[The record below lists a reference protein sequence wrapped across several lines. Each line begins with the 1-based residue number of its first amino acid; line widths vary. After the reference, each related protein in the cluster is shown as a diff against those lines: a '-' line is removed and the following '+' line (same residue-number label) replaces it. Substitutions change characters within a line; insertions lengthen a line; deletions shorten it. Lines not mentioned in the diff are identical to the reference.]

1 MNKTTKELI
10 ANAQISKEYN
20 ELKKFYNTK
29 SILQLVGKE
38 RDENVHSDMIAWLL
52 DDSVEHKLGLT
63 PIRYFLRMLPI
74 SIDKEENI
82 LAKEEYNNY
91 LLSCFLNKD
100 LNILNINIKREH
112 MLGKDGKT
120 YTSSQ
125 RIDILI
131 EITILI
137 NNEYKILPV
146 IIENKV
152 KSDEHDDQTISYKEW
167 SDDTYSDSSKFF
179 QPILIFLTPKKQ
191 SKPNEPSFIKISYQ
205 ELVDRVI
212 DPCLIIC
219 ESNEAIFRLKDYL
232 RTLTYTN
239 FEKITEKGDIV
250 MAMTKSEKDL
260 LLKFK
265 EENKDLLLA
274 IREAIREDEKDSE
287 IVEAIE
293 EINSSI
299 VSRNNDKY
307 VYNSNVYK
315 KGHLVYQV
323 IKDYVNKGLVNDSK
337 ELKSKFEYS
346 GTKPSKRLFY
356 TEEEYNKSSDQKRY
370 HKDPIVLNS
379 GEIIYISNQIGS
391 TGKNT
396 DSTNLDNFLELC
408 TKLGINIELY
418 RM

>member
-74 SIDKEENI
+74 SIDKEENM

-112 MLGKDGKT
+112 MLGKDGKA

-293 EINSSI
+293 EITSSI

-323 IKDYVNKGLVNDSK
+323 IKDYVNKGLVKDLK

-346 GTKPSKRLFY
+346 RTLHWKRL
-356 TEEEYNKSSDQKRY
+356 
-370 HKDPIVLNS
+370 
-379 GEIIYISNQIGS
+379 
-391 TGKNT
+391 
-396 DSTNLDNFLELC
+396 
-408 TKLGINIELY
+408 
-418 RM
+418 

>member
-1 MNKTTKELI
+1 
-10 ANAQISKEYN
+10 
-20 ELKKFYNTK
+20 
-29 SILQLVGKE
+29 
-38 RDENVHSDMIAWLL
+38 
-52 DDSVEHKLGLT
+52 
-63 PIRYFLRMLPI
+63 
-74 SIDKEENI
+74 
-82 LAKEEYNNY
+82 
-91 LLSCFLNKD
+91 
-100 LNILNINIKREH
+100 
-112 MLGKDGKT
+112 
-120 YTSSQ
+120 
-125 RIDILI
+125 
-131 EITILI
+131 
-137 NNEYKILPV
+137 
-146 IIENKV
+146 
-152 KSDEHDDQTISYKEW
+152 
-167 SDDTYSDSSKFF
+167 
-179 QPILIFLTPKKQ
+179 
-191 SKPNEPSFIKISYQ
+191 
-205 ELVDRVI
+205 
-212 DPCLIIC
+212 
-219 ESNEAIFRLKDYL
+219 
-232 RTLTYTN
+232 
-239 FEKITEKGDIV
+239 

-260 LLKFK
+260 LIKFK